1 MSNLIEKGC
10 KLKGLQSDVQII
22 SCEGVPVFDWS
33 LVGGADL
40 HVLNFEARGTEKIY
54 DSLRILLSQP
64 STAID

>member
-33 LVGGADL
+33 V
-40 HVLNFEARGTEKIY
+40 VPIY
-54 DSLRILLSQP
+54 MY
-64 STAID
+64 